1 MASGFVKAELMTCR
15 QGRSQVSCRLL
26 YNSVLLLV
34 FGLILWKWMNG
45 VDSLGSNQE
54 CKIGYIHSHS
64 RVSQCLASI
73 RKLGNRR
80 SSEGLRSFKPSK
92 GTNLFILIILAGD
105 IEMNPG
111 PRFQCGLCKKYCKAS
126 DRLLECE
133 ECEKRFHAS
142 CSNLSDNEL
151 LRIES
156 GDGAWYCTNCKADCG
171 LCSGAVLKGHK
182 AVQCDNCDMWIHN
195 ECSFIA
201 ETQYETVNN
210 TNCTWICPK
219 CEFFNFSDSFFGE
232 QVNVET
238 ENRFVPLTKVKKDRS
253 PPCGTNKSSFISGL
267 KFISMNIN
275 SIRGKKLEL
284 LAFLDFHQP
293 HVVAIQETKID
304 SSIATSELFPETCP
318 YSVYRKDRNIHG
330 GGVMLLVHKDISHMP
345 ITELENDSESIWVK
359 VFANKTSHFVAS
371 WYRPPGSTSEEFQ
384 LFREQLD
391 YIRTHHKGKKL
402 PSAHVL
408 GDFNFKDIDWPDR
421 LSKSGSTLSQS
432 EGQILIDIMNDHGL
446 EQMVH
451 FPTREKNTLDL
462 ILTTLPG
469 QFQDVHSP
477 DKLSDHD
484 IVSGTLKMFIPPIKK
499 PRRKVYLYQK
509 GDYESMRKDT
519 LQFSKEKYFN
529 GHSDTRSV
537 QENFDLLT
545 SFIQDSADKH
555 IPSKTSRSVS
565 SIPWITPEIRRK
577 IRRKN
582 KTHAKAKKTGS
593 SKLRSKF
600 ETLRREIKAD
610 VRKQHD
616 LYVNN
621 LVGDVK
627 ANPRDFYRYINSQK
641 KDTQGIPPLK
651 RKNGKGVA
659 QSDLEKAEEF
669 NGQFTDVFSKNEHT
683 QVPLLDRSAP
693 FMNDIAVSKD
703 GVIKLLKG
711 LNPSKAL
718 GPDELHPRVLKE
730 LATELGPVLAH
741 LFQQSIDTGEIP
753 KEWSLANICPLFK
766 KSDRSLAC
774 NYRPVSLTCVPCKL
788 LEHTVCSNIMA
799 HLDEYKLLSDRQHAF
814 RKGHSCE
821 TQLTTVI
828 NDWAKIL
835 DNRGQV
841 DTFILDFEKAFDTPP
856 HELLKSK
863 LFGYGIGGKTLK
875 WIDSFLCFRQQRVVV
890 NGVKSDWA
898 PVLSGVPQGT
908 VLGPLLFSL
917 YINDISSDIESEI
930 RLFADDCVC
939 YREIKDEKDTM
950 KLQRDIDRLGSWAR
964 KWGMR
969 FQPVKCNMMQLTRK
983 RIKKIH
989 ASYTLEGTNLEN
1001 VESIKYLG
1009 VTITSDLRWNTHVSN
1024 VCTKANRTLGFLR
1037 RNLHSCPQEVK
1048 EAAYKGLVR
1057 PVLDYGSSVWDP
1069 PGVVLQEELESVQ
1082 KRAARFVTGNY
1093 DYETGSMTGIL
1104 GQLKWESLKKRRKDN
1119 RLILLYKGLK
1129 GKASVPTDDLIPKT
1143 RRCRNQ
1149 HSMAFQTPIANTDV
1163 YKGSFFPQTIR
1174 DWNALPDSLISS
1186 AEDAEDCVAKFTSL
1200 VRARD

>member
-1 MASGFVKAELMTCR
+1 M
-15 QGRSQVSCRLL
+15 
-26 YNSVLLLV
+26 
-34 FGLILWKWMNG
+34 
-45 VDSLGSNQE
+45 
-54 CKIGYIHSHS
+54 
-64 RVSQCLASI
+64 
-73 RKLGNRR
+73 
-80 SSEGLRSFKPSK
+80 
-92 GTNLFILIILAGD
+92 
-105 IEMNPG
+105 
-111 PRFQCGLCKKYCKAS
+111 
-126 DRLLECE
+126 
-133 ECEKRFHAS
+133 
-142 CSNLSDNEL
+142 
-151 LRIES
+151 
-156 GDGAWYCTNCKADCG
+156 
-171 LCSGAVLKGHK
+171 
-182 AVQCDNCDMWIHN
+182 QCDNCDMWIHN

-238 ENRFVPLTKVKKDRS
+238 ENRFVPLTKVKKDRFS
-253 PPCGTNKSSFISGL
+253 PCGTNKSSFISGL

-519 LQFSKEKYFN
+519 LQFAKEKYFN

-545 SFIQDSADKH
+545 SFVQDSADKH

-669 NGQFTDVFSKNEHT
+669 NGQFTDVFSKNEHI

-693 FMNDIAVSKD
+693 FMNDIAVSMD

-788 LEHTVCSNIMA
+788 LEHIVCSNIMA

-917 YINDISSDIESEI
+917 YINGISSDIESEI

-1048 EAAYKGLVR
+1048 EAAYKGLVA
-1057 PVLDYGSSVWDP
+1057 DYGDIGDRLWQFGLGPPRCSS
-1069 PGVVLQEELESVQ
+1069 PGRIR
-1082 KRAARFVTGNY
+1082 KRAKARCQIC
-1093 DYETGSMTGIL
+1093 D
-1104 GQLKWESLKKRRKDN
+1104 R
-1119 RLILLYKGLK
+1119 
-1129 GKASVPTDDLIPKT
+1129 
-1143 RRCRNQ
+1143 
-1149 HSMAFQTPIANTDV
+1149 
-1163 YKGSFFPQTIR
+1163 
-1174 DWNALPDSLISS
+1174 
-1186 AEDAEDCVAKFTSL
+1186 
-1200 VRARD
+1200 